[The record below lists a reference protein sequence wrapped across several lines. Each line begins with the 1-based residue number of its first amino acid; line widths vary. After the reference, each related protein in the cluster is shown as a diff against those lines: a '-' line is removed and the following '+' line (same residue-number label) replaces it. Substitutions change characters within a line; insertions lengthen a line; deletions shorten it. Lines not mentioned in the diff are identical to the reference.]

1 MLSTPG
7 ARISREFRKIR
18 TIYPRDY
25 YILARRNFRNTSQ
38 NREIPPRIT
47 SFFEKYP
54 LDVTWPNS
62 QDLSIEG
69 KGCGTSGSP
78 RGRIRSTEREKNS
91 RIARSTR
98 IIGSGWKQR
107 NPLIET
113 WPPRRFNHLSRIPIY
128 VTVIKGGGAQ
138 TCGPSFVNSW
148 EEYKAALKFLMRR
161 GKRIECEIRLVEF
174 LSIKFSWKLPTVG
187 D

>member
-1 MLSTPG
+1 MHVFRENLEKFERYIHAIIISSLEGIFEIRVKIEKSLLESLLSSKNTLSTLPDRTLKICRSKVKG
-7 ARISREFRKIR
+7 AEQVDRLEVVFDRQRERKIR
-18 TIYPRDY
+18 V
-25 YILARRNFRNTSQ
+25 S
-38 NREIPPRIT
+38 
-47 SFFEKYP
+47 
-54 LDVTWPNS
+54 
-62 QDLSIEG
+62 
-69 KGCGTSGSP
+69 
-78 RGRIRSTEREKNS
+78 
-91 RIARSTR
+91 RSTR

-138 TCGPSFVNSW
+138 TCGPSFVHSW
-148 EEYKAALKFLMRR
+148 VEYKAALKFLMRR